1 MYSSMYRKMV
11 LMIAGVALCV
21 LSSCRDD
28 SSPASPQAEA
38 ELCLDSAVFYIE
50 RAEYSQAM
58 LQLKQAE
65 ILLPQ
70 LDDDKQKYQICQ
82 YIGWVNEHSG
92 AYARALDYQEK
103 ALDYAEKTQR
113 PELVVD
119 VLINQANTLYT
130 LQLNDSAWRVN
141 LRAAAHYKDADD
153 SQRSCIMKN
162 IAYYE
167 MLTDSLP
174 QAESHAYRAALL
186 AQDSSALGNAMSLLC
201 MVYIKQGRDD
211 QAEIIMNTMT
221 YDGGSTLRRNR
232 YLLRSEYLERK
243 GDYKGAL
250 EAYKQWKAIDDS
262 VAISQQNVE
271 MVDLQNRYD
280 RELLTLEKERQRL
293 WFVVALVALLA
304 LVLALTW
311 WFDRKQRKLKNR
323 FNDTLHEVRSLLGQ
337 KEQTISELKQTVD
350 NRVEELQHM
359 QRQLTQ
365 FASSTRRR
373 EVERILTSVTETK
386 EGIDVLHAL
395 VNGDNISQYGKR
407 EETALLK
414 VLPAINRQLSD
425 SLAQMTMP
433 LTPKETFYL
442 VMEHYGIDDN
452 HKALAF
458 CCSGQALRST
468 KSRLNKKMSVE
479 C

>member
-21 LSSCRDD
+21 LSSCRDEL
-28 SSPASPQAEA
+28 SPASPQAQA
-38 ELCLDSAVFYIE
+38 EVRLDSAVLLID
-50 RAEYSQAM
+50 RGEYSEAM
-58 LQLKQAE
+58 LQLKRAE
-65 ILLPQ
+65 ELLPQ

-92 AYARALDYQEK
+92 AYSRALDYQEK
-103 ALDYAEKTQR
+103 ALGFAEKTQR

-119 VLINQANTLYT
+119 VLINQANTLYN

-141 LRAAAHYKDADD
+141 LRAAALYKEADD

-174 QAESHAYRAALL
+174 EAENHAYRAALL
-186 AQDSSALGNAMSLLC
+186 AQDSSAMGNALSLLC

-211 QAEIIMNTMT
+211 QAEIIMNTLAT
-221 YDGGSTLRRNR
+221 DGGSTLRRNR

-243 GDYKGAL
+243 GDFRGAL

-304 LVLALTW
+304 LVLAITW
-311 WFDRKQRKLKNR
+311 WFDRKQRSLKLR

-350 NRVEELQHM
+350 SRVEELQHM

-365 FASSTRRR
+365 FASANQRR
-373 EVERILTSVTETK
+373 EVERLLTSVTETK
-386 EGIDVLHAL
+386 EGSDVLNAL
-395 VNGDNISQYGKR
+395 VSGDNISQFGKR

-414 VLPAINRQLSD
+414 VLPAINK
-425 SLAQMTMP
+425 SLYEELAHASTP
-433 LTPKETFYL
+433 LTPKETFYV
-442 VMEHYGIDDN
+442 VMDHYDIDDN
-452 HKALAF
+452 RKAQAF
-458 CCSGQALRST
+458 CCSNQALRST
-468 KSRLNKKMSVE
+468 KSRLYRKMSGE

>member
-1 MYSSMYRKMV
+1 MYKSIV
-11 LMIAGVALCV
+11 GLFTCFTICLLVGCHGGA
-21 LSSCRDD
+21 
-28 SSPASPQAEA
+28 SPSSPQAEA
-38 ELCLDSAVFYIE
+38 EMRLDSAVYFIE

-65 ILLPQ
+65 MILPQ

-92 AYARALDYQEK
+92 AYAHALNYQEK
-103 ALDYAEKTQR
+103 ALEYAEKTKR

-119 VLINQANTLYT
+119 VLINQANTLYN
-130 LQLNDSAWRVN
+130 LQLNDSAWNVN
-141 LRAAAHYKDADD
+141 LRAAALYSEADD

-174 QAESHAYRAALL
+174 QAENHAYRAALL
-186 AQDSSALGNAMSLLC
+186 AQDSSALGNALSLLC

-211 QAEIIMNTMT
+211 QAELIMNTMT
-221 YDGGSTLRRNR
+221 DDGGTTLRRNR

-311 WFDRKQRKLKNR
+311 WFDRKQRRLKQR
-323 FNDTLHEVRSLLGQ
+323 FNEALHDVRSLLGQ

-350 NRVEELQHM
+350 SRVEELQHM

-365 FASSTRRR
+365 FASANRRR
-373 EVERILTSVTETK
+373 EMERMLTSVTETK
-386 EGIDVLHAL
+386 EGIDVLNAL
-395 VNGDNISQYGKR
+395 VSGDNISQFGKR

-414 VLPAINRQLSD
+414 VLPAINQELFS
-425 SLAQMTMP
+425 SLEQINTP

-452 HKALAF
+452 RKALAF
-458 CCSGQALRST
+458 CCSNQALRST
-468 KSRLNKKMSVE
+468 KSRLNKKM
-479 C
+479 

>member
-1 MYSSMYRKMV
+1 MR
-11 LMIAGVALCV
+11 
-21 LSSCRDD
+21 
-28 SSPASPQAEA
+28 
-38 ELCLDSAVFYIE
+38 LDSAVYFIE

-65 ILLPQ
+65 MILPQ

-92 AYARALDYQEK
+92 AYAHALDYQEK
-103 ALDYAEKTQR
+103 ALEYAEKTKR

-119 VLINQANTLYT
+119 VLINQANTLYN
-130 LQLNDSAWRVN
+130 LQLNDSAWNVN
-141 LRAAAHYKDADD
+141 LRAAALYSEADD

-174 QAESHAYRAALL
+174 QAENHAYRAALL
-186 AQDSSALGNAMSLLC
+186 AQDSSALGNALSLLC
-201 MVYIKQGRDD
+201 MVYIKQGRND
-211 QAEIIMNTMT
+211 QAELIMNTMT
-221 YDGGSTLRRNR
+221 DDGGTTLRRN
-232 YLLRSEYLERK
+232 
-243 GDYKGAL
+243 
-250 EAYKQWKAIDDS
+250 QWKAIDDS

-311 WFDRKQRKLKNR
+311 WFDRKQRRLKQR
-323 FNDTLHEVRSLLGQ
+323 FNEALHDVRSLLGQ

-350 NRVEELQHM
+350 SRVEELQHM

-365 FASSTRRR
+365 FASANRRR
-373 EVERILTSVTETK
+373 EMERMLTSVTETK
-386 EGIDVLHAL
+386 EGIDVLNAL
-395 VNGDNISQYGKR
+395 VSGDNISQFGKR

-414 VLPAINRQLSD
+414 VLPAINQELFS
-425 SLAQMTMP
+425 SLEQINTP

-452 HKALAF
+452 RKALAY
-458 CCSGQALRST
+458 CCSNQALRST
-468 KSRLNKKMSVE
+468 KSRLNKKM
-479 C
+479 

>member
-1 MYSSMYRKMV
+1 MYRKV
-11 LMIAGVALCV
+11 FVIIAGLALCF
-21 LSSCRDD
+21 LSSCHNGP
-28 SSPASPQAEA
+28 SPASPQAEA
-38 ELCLDSAVFYIE
+38 EMRLDSAVLLIDKG
-50 RAEYSQAM
+50 EYSEAM
-58 LQLKQAE
+58 LQLKKAE
-65 ILLPQ
+65 MLLPQ

-82 YIGWVNEHSG
+82 YIGWINEHSG
-92 AYARALDYQEK
+92 AYSHALQYQEK
-103 ALDYAEKTQR
+103 ALRYAEETKR

-119 VLINQANTLYT
+119 VLINQANTLYN
-130 LQLNDSAWRVN
+130 LQLNDSAWFVN
-141 LRAAAHYKDADD
+141 LRAAALYNEADD

-186 AQDSSALGNAMSLLC
+186 AQDSSAMGNALSLLC

-211 QAEIIMNTMT
+211 QAEIIMNTLT
-221 YDGGSTLRRNR
+221 DDGGSTLRRNR
-232 YLLRSEYLERK
+232 YLLRSEYLEHK

-262 VAISQQNVE
+262 VAVSQQNVE

-304 LVLALTW
+304 LVLAITW
-311 WFDRKQRKLKNR
+311 WFDRKQRALKNR
-323 FNDTLHEVRSLLGQ
+323 FNEALADVRSLLGQ
-337 KEQTISELKQTVD
+337 KEQTISQLKQTVD
-350 NRVEELQHM
+350 SRVEELQHM

-365 FASSTRRR
+365 FASANRRR
-373 EVERILTSVTETK
+373 EVERMLTSVTETK

-395 VNGDNISQYGKR
+395 VNSDNISQFGKR

-414 VLPAINRQLSD
+414 VLPSINRPLFD
-425 SLAQMTMP
+425 ELENCDPA
-433 LTPKETFYL
+433 LTPKETFYC

-452 HKALAF
+452 LKAQAF
-458 CCSGQALRST
+458 CCSNQALRST
-468 KSRLNKKMSVE
+468 KSRLNKKMMNVE
-479 C
+479 